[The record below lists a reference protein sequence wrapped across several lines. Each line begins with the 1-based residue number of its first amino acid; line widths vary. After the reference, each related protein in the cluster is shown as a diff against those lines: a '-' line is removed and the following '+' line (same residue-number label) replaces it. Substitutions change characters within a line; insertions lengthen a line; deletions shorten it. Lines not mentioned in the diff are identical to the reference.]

1 MLLQDG
7 REISQRS
14 RNFATVAKFMWL
26 QNFAGCEIY
35 SSTPLQQKIDKNC
48 KNKHI
53 KN

>member
-7 REISQRS
+7 REISQLLR
-14 RNFATVAKFMWL
+14 
-26 QNFAGCEIY
+26 NFAGCEIY

-53 KN
+53 KNYEKLQKIEN